1 MMARRSISG
10 AVGQAAISSS
20 VRPQP
25 VQMPRATL
33 QMLRHG
39 EGTEL
44 AATVGMAQGSR
55 KLVRSTPVA
64 PVFVSKADT
73 VTT

>member
-1 MMARRSISG
+1 MRILPDARPTMARRSESG

-25 VQMPRATL
+25 VQTPRFTT
-33 QMLRHG
+33 QMLRQG

-44 AATVGMAQGSR
+44 ATSWGMLSALWR
-55 KLVRSTPVA
+55 L
-64 PVFVSKADT
+64 
-73 VTT
+73 

>member
-1 MMARRSISG
+1 MMARRSESA

-25 VQMPRATL
+25 VQMPRFTT
-33 QMLRHG
+33 QMLRQG
-39 EGTEL
+39 EGTVL
-44 AATVGMAQGSR
+44 ATSWGMDQGTR

-64 PVFVSKADT
+64 PVFWSKAVT

>member
-1 MMARRSISG
+1 MARRSESA

-25 VQMPRATL
+25 VHTPFFTT
-33 QMLRHG
+33 QMLRQG

-44 AATVGMAQGSR
+44 ATSSGIGQGSR
-55 KLVRSTPVA
+55 KLVRSTPAA
-64 PVFVSKADT
+64 PVFVSNAVT

>member
-1 MMARRSISG
+1 MARRSESG

-25 VQMPRATL
+25 VQTPRFTT
-33 QMLRHG
+33 QMLRQG

-44 AATVGMAQGSR
+44 ATSWGMLSALWR
-55 KLVRSTPVA
+55 L
-64 PVFVSKADT
+64 
-73 VTT
+73 

>member
-1 MMARRSISG
+1 MARRSESA
-10 AVGQAAISSS
+10 AVGQDAISSS

-25 VQMPRATL
+25 VHTPRFTT
-33 QMLRHG
+33 QMLRQG
-39 EGTEL
+39 EGMAL
-44 AATVGMAQGSR
+44 ATSWGMAQGSR

-64 PVFVSKADT
+64 PVFVSNADT